1 MKYLIA
7 GGWAA
12 GTAAAQ
18 HLRELDPSSEITVV
32 DAESVA
38 YYPRPDLIDY
48 LAGRK
53 SRDQLI
59 VHATSWYGENRITLT
74 SGRRIMHIQAVEH
87 EATLDDGT
95 VLSYDRLLL
104 ANGASAF
111 VPSLPGADQA
121 GVFTLRT
128 LDDADALLARIVPG
142 ATILVVGGGLLGLEA
157 ARAFAERGMRA
168 TVVEFASR
176 LLPNQL
182 DERSAEMLVQHLE
195 SVGVTALLGAES
207 QQILSGEH
215 GAAGVLLKDGRLAQ
229 GEFVLFST
237 GVRPNVTVARE
248 AGIAIGRG
256 VQVDDSMQTSAPDVY
271 AAGDV
276 VEHRGRVYGIV
287 PPCLEQAKVAAQN
300 MVSPGTAT
308 YEGSIMSSS
317 LKTCG
322 IDVLSMGNVNPTQ
335 EQHVKV
341 IQAQGQQTYR
351 KVVLDNSIIVG
362 VILYGTTNGA
372 RQLQQAMRSH
382 ADLAAFQDQLAD
394 LDWDFAG
401 MQQ

>member
-1 MKYLIA
+1 MRYLIA

-18 HLRELDPSSEITVV
+18 HLRKLDPSSEITIV

-38 YYPRPDLIDY
+38 YYPRPDLIEY

-53 SRDQLI
+53 SKDQLI
-59 VHATSWYGENRITLT
+59 VHGASWYGENRITLI
-74 SGRRIMHIQAVEH
+74 SGRRIMHVHAIEH
-87 EATLDDGT
+87 EVTLDDGT

-104 ANGASAF
+104 ANGASPF
-111 VPSLPGADQA
+111 VPPLPGIDQA

-142 ATILVVGGGLLGLEA
+142 ATVVVVGGGLLGLEA
-157 ARAFAERGMRA
+157 ARALAERGMKA
-168 TVVEFASR
+168 TIIEFASR

-182 DERSAEMLVQHLE
+182 DERSAEMLVEHLQA
-195 SVGVTALLGAES
+195 SGITTLLGAES
-207 QQILSGEH
+207 QQIVSGEH
-215 GAAGVLLKDGRLAQ
+215 GATGVLLKDGRLAQ
-229 GEFVLFST
+229 GEFILFST
-237 GVRPNVTVARE
+237 GVRPNATVAQE

-256 VQVDDSMQTSAPDVY
+256 IQVNDSMQTSAPDVY

-287 PPCLEQAKVAAQN
+287 PPCLEQARVAAQN

-322 IDVLSMGNVNPTQ
+322 IDVLSMGNINPTQ
-335 EQHVKV
+335 EQHVQV
-341 IQAQGQQTYR
+341 IQAQGQQAYR
-351 KVVLDNSIIVG
+351 KVVLENGIIVG
-362 VILYGTTNGA
+362 VILYGTMNGT
-372 RQLQQAMRSH
+372 RQLQQALRSRT
-382 ADLAAFQDQLAD
+382 DLMAFQDRLAD

-401 MQQ
+401 M

>member
-1 MKYLIA
+1 MTYVIA

-12 GTAAAQ
+12 GTGAAQ
-18 HLRELDPSSEITVV
+18 HLRKLDPSSAITIV
-32 DAESVA
+32 DVESVA

-53 SRDQLI
+53 SRDQLFM
-59 VHATSWYGENRITLT
+59 HATSWYSENRITLI
-74 SGRRIMHIQAVEH
+74 SGRRVVHVHAPEH
-87 EATLDDGT
+87 EVTLDDGT
-95 VLSYDRLLL
+95 VLSYDKLLL
-104 ANGASAF
+104 ANGASPF
-111 VPSLPGADQA
+111 VPPLPGADQV

-128 LDDADALLARIVPG
+128 LDDADALLSRIVPD
-142 ATILVVGGGLLGLEA
+142 ATVVVVGGGLLGLEA
-157 ARAFAERGMRA
+157 ARALAERGMRA
-168 TVVEFASR
+168 IVIEFAGR

-182 DERSAEMLVQHLE
+182 DERAAEMLVEHLR
-195 SVGVTALLGAES
+195 SLGITALLGAETE
-207 QQILSGEH
+207 QILSGDH
-215 GAAGVLLKDGRLAQ
+215 GAAGVLLKDGRLAH

-237 GVRPNVTVARE
+237 GVRPNVSVARE
-248 AGIAIGRG
+248 AGIATGRG

-287 PPCLEQAKVAAQN
+287 PPCLEQARVAAQN
-300 MVSPGTAT
+300 MVSPGTAA

-322 IDVLSMGNVNPTQ
+322 IDVLSMGNVNPTK
-335 EQHVKV
+335 EQRVDV

-351 KVVLDNSIIVG
+351 KVVLEDGLIVG

-382 ADLAAFQDQLAD
+382 ADLTAFQGQLAD
-394 LDWDFAG
+394 IDWDFAE
-401 MQQ
+401 M

>member
-12 GTAAAQ
+12 GTAAAL
-18 HLRELDPSSEITVV
+18 HLRKLDSSSEITIV

-38 YYPRPDLIDY
+38 YYPRPDLIEY

-53 SRDQLI
+53 SKDQLI
-59 VHATSWYGENRITLT
+59 VHGASWYGENRITLI
-74 SGRRIMHIQAVEH
+74 SGRRIMHVHAIEH
-87 EATLDDGT
+87 EVTLDDGT

-104 ANGASAF
+104 ANGASPF
-111 VPSLPGADQA
+111 VLPLPGADQA

-142 ATILVVGGGLLGLEA
+142 ATVVVVGGGLLGLEA
-157 ARAFAERGMRA
+157 ARALAERGMKA
-168 TVVEFASR
+168 TIIEFASR

-182 DERSAEMLVQHLE
+182 DERSAEMLVEHLQA
-195 SVGVTALLGAES
+195 SGITTLLGAES
-207 QQILSGEH
+207 QQIVSGEH
-215 GAAGVLLKDGRLAQ
+215 GATGVLLKDGRLAQ
-229 GEFVLFST
+229 GEFILFST
-237 GVRPNVTVARE
+237 GVRPNATVAQE

-256 VQVDDSMQTSAPDVY
+256 IQVNDSMQTSAPDVY

-287 PPCLEQAKVAAQN
+287 PPCLEQARVAAQN

-322 IDVLSMGNVNPTQ
+322 IDVLSMGNINPTQ
-335 EQHVKV
+335 EQHVQV
-341 IQAQGQQTYR
+341 IQAQGQQAYR
-351 KVVLDNSIIVG
+351 KVVLENGIIVG
-362 VILYGTTNGA
+362 VILYGTMNGT
-372 RQLQQAMRSH
+372 RQLQQALRSRT
-382 ADLAAFQDQLAD
+382 DLMAFQDRLAD

-401 MQQ
+401 M

>member
-12 GTAAAQ
+12 GTVAAQ
-18 HLRELDPSSEITVV
+18 HLRKLDPSSEITVV

-38 YYPRPDLIDY
+38 YYPRPDLIEY

-53 SRDQLI
+53 SKDQLI
-59 VHATSWYGENRITLT
+59 VHGASWYGENRITLI
-74 SGRRIMHIQAVEH
+74 SGRRIMHVHAIEH
-87 EATLDDGT
+87 EVTLDDGAAI
-95 VLSYDRLLL
+95 SYDKLLL
-104 ANGASAF
+104 ANGASPF
-111 VPSLPGADQA
+111 VPPLPGADQV

-128 LDDADALLARIVPG
+128 LDDADALLARIVPD
-142 ATILVVGGGLLGLEA
+142 ANVVVVGGGLLGLEA
-157 ARAFAERGMRA
+157 ARALAERRMRPS
-168 TVVEFASR
+168 VIEFASR

-182 DERSAEMLVQHLE
+182 DECSAEMLVEHLRGL
-195 SVGVTALLGAES
+195 GVTALLGAES

-215 GAAGVLLKDGRLAQ
+215 GTAGVLLKDGRLAQ

-256 VQVDDSMQTSAPDVY
+256 VQVNDSMQTSAPDVY

-276 VEHRGRVYGIV
+276 VEHRGHVYGII
-287 PPCLEQAKVAAQN
+287 PPCLEQARVAAQN
-300 MVSPGTAT
+300 MVSPNTAT

-322 IDVLSMGNVNPTQ
+322 IDVLSMGNVNPTK
-335 EQHVKV
+335 EQHVQV
-341 IQAQGQQTYR
+341 IQVQGQQTYR
-351 KVVLDNSIIVG
+351 KVVLENGIIVG
-362 VILYGTTNGA
+362 IILYGTTNGA
-372 RQLQQAMRSH
+372 RQLQQALRSH
-382 ADLAAFQDQLAD
+382 ADLMAFQDRLTD

-401 MQQ
+401 M

>member
-1 MKYLIA
+1 MTYVIA

-18 HLRELDPSSEITVV
+18 HLRKLDPSSAITIV
-32 DAESVA
+32 DVESVA

-53 SRDQLI
+53 SRDQLFM
-59 VHATSWYGENRITLT
+59 HATSWYPENRITLI
-74 SGRRIMHIQAVEH
+74 SGRRVVHVHAAEH
-87 EATLDDGT
+87 EVTLDDGT

-104 ANGASAF
+104 ANGASPF
-111 VPSLPGADQA
+111 VPPLPGADQV

-128 LDDADALLARIVPG
+128 LDDADALLSRIVPG
-142 ATILVVGGGLLGLEA
+142 ATVVVVGGGLLGLEA
-157 ARAFAERGMRA
+157 ARTLAERGMRA
-168 TVVEFASR
+168 VVIEFAGR

-182 DERSAEMLVQHLE
+182 DERSAEMLVEHLR
-195 SVGVTALLGAES
+195 SLGITALLDAET
-207 QQILSGEH
+207 QQILSGDH
-215 GAAGVLLKDGRLAQ
+215 GAAGVLLKDGRLAH
-229 GEFVLFST
+229 GDFVLFST
-237 GVRPNVTVARE
+237 GVRPNVSVARE
-248 AGIAIGRG
+248 AGIATGRG

-287 PPCLEQAKVAAQN
+287 PPCLEQARVAAQN
-300 MVSPGTAT
+300 MVSSGTAT

-335 EQHVKV
+335 EQRVHV

-351 KVVLDNSIIVG
+351 KVVLEDGIIAG

-382 ADLAAFQDQLAD
+382 ADLTAFQERLAD
-394 LDWDFAG
+394 IDWDFSD
-401 MQQ
+401 M

>member
-1 MKYLIA
+1 MKYVIA

-18 HLRELDPSSEITVV
+18 HLRKLDPPSEITVV
-32 DAESVA
+32 DVEPVA
-38 YYPRPDLIDY
+38 YYPRPDLIEY

-53 SRDQLI
+53 TRDQLI
-59 VHATSWYGENRITLT
+59 VHGANWYGENRITLI
-74 SGRRIMHIQAVEH
+74 SGRRMVRVSAGEH

-95 VLSYDRLLL
+95 VLSYDKLLL
-104 ANGASAF
+104 ANGASPF
-111 VPSLPGADQA
+111 VPPLPGADQI

-128 LDDADALLARIVPG
+128 LDDADALLARTIPG
-142 ATILVVGGGLLGLEA
+142 ATAVIVGGGLLGLEA
-157 ARAFAERGMRA
+157 ARALAERGTKV
-168 TVVEFASR
+168 TVIEFASR

-182 DERSAEMLVQHLE
+182 DERSAEMLVEHLRNL
-195 SVGVTALLGAES
+195 GVTVLLSGES
-207 QQILSGEH
+207 QEIVPGEH
-215 GAAGVLLKDGRLAQ
+215 GATGVLLKDGRLAQ
-229 GEFVLFST
+229 GDFILFST
-237 GVRPNVTVARE
+237 GVRPNVAVAQE
-248 AGIAIGRG
+248 AGITTGRG
-256 VQVDDSMQTSAPDVY
+256 VQVDDSMQTSVPDVY

-287 PPCLEQAKVAAQN
+287 PPCLEQARVAAQN

-322 IDVLSMGNVNPTQ
+322 VDVLSMGNVNPGP
-335 EQHVKV
+335 EQHMQV

-382 ADLAAFQDQLAD
+382 ANLAAFEDRLAD
-394 LDWDFAG
+394 ITWDFAG
-401 MQQ
+401 M

>member
-12 GTAAAQ
+12 GTTAAQ
-18 HLRELDPSSEITVV
+18 HLRKFDLSSEITVV

-38 YYPRPDLIDY
+38 YYPRPDLIEY

-53 SRDQLI
+53 SKDQLI
-59 VHATSWYGENRITLT
+59 VHGASWYGENRITLI
-74 SGRRIMHIQAVEH
+74 SGRRIMHVHAIEH
-87 EATLDDGT
+87 EVTLDDGT
-95 VLSYDRLLL
+95 VISYDKLLL
-104 ANGASAF
+104 ANGASPF

-128 LDDADALLARIVPG
+128 LDDADTLLARIVPG
-142 ATILVVGGGLLGLEA
+142 ATVVVVGGGLLGLEA
-157 ARAFAERGMRA
+157 ARALAERGMKA
-168 TVVEFASR
+168 SVIEFAGR

-182 DERSAEMLVQHLE
+182 DERSAEMLVEHLQGL
-195 SVGVTALLGAES
+195 GVTALLGAEC
-207 QQILSGEH
+207 QQIVSGEH

-248 AGIAIGRG
+248 ADIATGRG
-256 VQVDDSMQTSAPDVY
+256 VQVNDSMQTSAPDVY

-276 VEHRGRVYGIV
+276 VEHRGRVYGII
-287 PPCLEQAKVAAQN
+287 PPCLEQARVAAQN

-322 IDVLSMGNVNPTQ
+322 IDVLSMGNINPTQ
-335 EQHVKV
+335 EKHVQV

-351 KVVLDNSIIVG
+351 KVVLENGIIVG

-372 RQLQQAMRSH
+372 RQLQQALRSH
-382 ADLAAFQDQLAD
+382 ADLMAFQDRLTD

-401 MQQ
+401 M

>member
-12 GTAAAQ
+12 GTTAAQ
-18 HLRELDPSSEITVV
+18 HLRKFDLSSEITVV

-38 YYPRPDLIDY
+38 YYPRPDLIEY

-53 SRDQLI
+53 SKDQLI
-59 VHATSWYGENRITLT
+59 VHGASWYGENRITLI
-74 SGRRIMHIQAVEH
+74 SGRRIMHVHAIEH
-87 EATLDDGT
+87 EVTLDDGT
-95 VLSYDRLLL
+95 VISYDKLLL
-104 ANGASAF
+104 ANGASPF

-128 LDDADALLARIVPG
+128 LDDADTLLARIVPG
-142 ATILVVGGGLLGLEA
+142 ATVVVVGGGLLGLEA
-157 ARAFAERGMRA
+157 ARALAERGMKA
-168 TVVEFASR
+168 SVIEFAGR

-182 DERSAEMLVQHLE
+182 DERSAEMLVEHLQGL
-195 SVGVTALLGAES
+195 GVTALLGAEC
-207 QQILSGEH
+207 QQIVSGEH

-248 AGIAIGRG
+248 ADIATGRG
-256 VQVDDSMQTSAPDVY
+256 VQVNDSMQTSAPDVY

-276 VEHRGRVYGIV
+276 VEHRGRVYGII
-287 PPCLEQAKVAAQN
+287 PPCLEQARVAAQN

-322 IDVLSMGNVNPTQ
+322 IDVLSMGNINPTQ
-335 EQHVKV
+335 EKHVQV

-351 KVVLDNSIIVG
+351 KVVLENGIIVG
-362 VILYGTTNGA
+362 VILYGTTNGG
-372 RQLQQAMRSH
+372 RQLQQALRSH
-382 ADLAAFQDQLAD
+382 ADLMAFQDRLTD

-401 MQQ
+401 M

>member
-12 GTAAAQ
+12 GTTAAQ
-18 HLRELDPSSEITVV
+18 HLRKLDLSSEITVV

-38 YYPRPDLIDY
+38 YYPRPDLIEY

-53 SRDQLI
+53 SKDQLI
-59 VHATSWYGENRITLT
+59 VHGASWYGENRITLI
-74 SGRRIMHIQAVEH
+74 SGRRIMHVHAIEH
-87 EATLDDGT
+87 EVTLDDGT
-95 VLSYDRLLL
+95 AISYDKLLL
-104 ANGASAF
+104 ANGASPF
-111 VPSLPGADQA
+111 VPTLPGADQA

-142 ATILVVGGGLLGLEA
+142 ATVVVVGGGLLGLEA
-157 ARAFAERGMRA
+157 ARALAERGMKA
-168 TVVEFASR
+168 TIIEFAGR

-182 DERSAEMLVQHLE
+182 DERSAEMLVEHLQA
-195 SVGVTALLGAES
+195 SGVTALLGAES
-207 QQILSGEH
+207 QQIVSGEH
-215 GAAGVLLKDGRLAQ
+215 GATGILLKDGRLAQ
-229 GEFVLFST
+229 GEFILFST
-237 GVRPNVTVARE
+237 GVRPNVTIAQE

-256 VQVDDSMQTSAPDVY
+256 IQVNDSMQTSAPDVY

-287 PPCLEQAKVAAQN
+287 PPCLEQARVAAQN

-322 IDVLSMGNVNPTQ
+322 IDVLSMGNINPTQ
-335 EQHVKV
+335 EQHVQV
-341 IQAQGQQTYR
+341 IQAQGQQAYR
-351 KVVLDNSIIVG
+351 KVVLENGIIVG
-362 VILYGTTNGA
+362 VILYGTMNGA
-372 RQLQQAMRSH
+372 RQLQQALRSH
-382 ADLAAFQDQLAD
+382 TDLMAFQDRLAD

-401 MQQ
+401 M

>member
-1 MKYLIA
+1 MMKYVIA

-18 HLRELDPSSEITVV
+18 HLRKLDPSSEITVV

-38 YYPRPDLIDY
+38 YYPRPDLIEY

-53 SRDQLI
+53 TREQLI
-59 VHATSWYGENRITLT
+59 VHGASWYGENRITLI
-74 SGRRIMHIQAVEH
+74 SGRRVMHVSAVEH

-95 VLSYDRLLL
+95 ALSYDKLLL
-104 ANGASAF
+104 ANGASPF
-111 VPSLPGADQA
+111 VPPLPGADQI

-128 LDDADALLARIVPG
+128 LDDADALLARTISG
-142 ATILVVGGGLLGLEA
+142 ATAVIVGGGLLGLET
-157 ARAFAERGMRA
+157 ARALAERGTKV
-168 TVVEFASR
+168 TVIEFAGR

-182 DERSAEMLVQHLE
+182 DERSAEMLVEHLRNL
-195 SVGVTALLGAES
+195 GVTVLLNGES
-207 QQILSGEH
+207 KQIVSEEH
-215 GAAGVLLKDGRLAQ
+215 GATGVLLKDGRIAQ
-229 GEFVLFST
+229 GDFILFST
-237 GVRPNVTVARE
+237 GVRPNVTVAQE
-248 AGIAIGRG
+248 AGITTGRG
-256 VQVDDSMQTSAPDVY
+256 VQVDDSMKTSVADVY

-287 PPCLEQAKVAAQN
+287 PPCLEQARVAAQN

-317 LKTCG
+317 LKTSG
-322 IDVLSMGNVNPTQ
+322 VDILSMGNVNPTL
-335 EQHVKV
+335 EQHLQV

-351 KVVLDNSIIVG
+351 KVILDNGIIVG

-382 ADLAAFQDQLAD
+382 ADLATFEDRLANI
-394 LDWDFAG
+394 DWDFSG
-401 MQQ
+401 M

>member
-1 MKYLIA
+1 MTYVIA

-18 HLRELDPSSEITVV
+18 HLRKLDPSSAITIV
-32 DAESVA
+32 DVESVA

-53 SRDQLI
+53 SRDQLFM
-59 VHATSWYGENRITLT
+59 HATSWYPENRITLI
-74 SGRRIMHIQAVEH
+74 SGRRVVHVHAAEH
-87 EATLDDGT
+87 EVTLDDGT

-104 ANGASAF
+104 ANGASPF
-111 VPSLPGADQA
+111 VPPLPGADQV

-128 LDDADALLARIVPG
+128 LDDADALLSRIVPG
-142 ATILVVGGGLLGLEA
+142 ATVVVVGGGLLGLEA
-157 ARAFAERGMRA
+157 ARTLAERGMRA
-168 TVVEFASR
+168 VVIEFAGR

-182 DERSAEMLVQHLE
+182 DERSAEMLVEHLR
-195 SVGVTALLGAES
+195 SLGITALLDAET
-207 QQILSGEH
+207 QQILSGDH
-215 GAAGVLLKDGRLAQ
+215 GAAGVLLKDGRLAH
-229 GEFVLFST
+229 GDFVLFST
-237 GVRPNVTVARE
+237 GVRPNVSVARE
-248 AGIAIGRG
+248 AGIATGRG

-287 PPCLEQAKVAAQN
+287 PPCLEQARVAAQN
-300 MVSPGTAT
+300 MVSSGTAT

-335 EQHVKV
+335 EQRVHV

-351 KVVLDNSIIVG
+351 KVVLEDGIIAG

-382 ADLAAFQDQLAD
+382 ADLAAFQERLAD
-394 LDWDFAG
+394 IDWDFSD
-401 MQQ
+401 M

>member
-18 HLRELDPSSEITVV
+18 HLRKLDPSSEITVV

-59 VHATSWYGENRITLT
+59 VHATSWYAENRITLT
-74 SGRRIMHIQAVEH
+74 SGRRIIHIHAVEH

-95 VLSYDRLLL
+95 VLSYDGLLL
-104 ANGASAF
+104 ANGASPF

-142 ATILVVGGGLLGLEA
+142 ATVLVVGGGLLGLEA

-168 TVVEFASR
+168 TVIEFAGR

-182 DERSAEMLVQHLE
+182 DERSAEMLVQHLQ

-248 AGIAIGRG
+248 AGIATGRG

-287 PPCLEQAKVAAQN
+287 PPCLEQARVAAQN

-351 KVVLDNSIIVG
+351 KVVLENGIIVG

>member
-1 MKYLIA
+1 MKYTIA

-18 HLRELDPSSEITVV
+18 HLRKLDPSSEITVV

-38 YYPRPDLIDY
+38 YYPRPDLIEY

-53 SRDQLI
+53 TRDQLI
-59 VHATSWYGENRITLT
+59 VHEAGWYGENRITLMG
-74 SGRRIMHIQAVEH
+74 GRRIVHVGAAEH
-87 EATLDDGT
+87 EVTLDDGT

-104 ANGASAF
+104 ATGALPF
-111 VPSLPGADQA
+111 VPRLPGADQD

-128 LDDADALLARIVPG
+128 LDDADALLARTIPG
-142 ATILVVGGGLLGLEA
+142 ATAVIVGGGLLGLEA
-157 ARAFAERGMRA
+157 ARALAERGTMV
-168 TVVEFASR
+168 TVIEFAGR

-182 DERSAEMLVQHLE
+182 DELSAHMLVEHLRNL
-195 SVGVTALLGAES
+195 GVAVLLGGES
-207 QQILSGEH
+207 QEIVSGEH
-215 GAAGVLLKDGRLAQ
+215 GATGVLLKDGRLAQ
-229 GEFVLFST
+229 GDFILFST
-237 GVRPNVTVARE
+237 GVRPNVAVAQE
-248 AGIAIGRG
+248 AGIATGRG
-256 VQVDDSMQTSAPDVY
+256 VQVNDFMQTSAPDVY

-276 VEHRGRVYGIV
+276 LEHRGRVYGII
-287 PPCLEQAKVAAQN
+287 PPCLEQARVAAEN
-300 MVSPGTAT
+300 MVLPGTAI

-322 IDVLSMGNVNPTQ
+322 VDVLSMGNVNPTQ
-335 EQHVKV
+335 DQHVEV

-351 KVVLDNSIIVG
+351 KVVLENGIIVG
-362 VILYGTTNGA
+362 VILYGTTNGV

-382 ADLAAFQDQLAD
+382 TDLAAFRDRLAV

-401 MQQ
+401 M

>member
-18 HLRELDPSSEITVV
+18 HLRKLDPSSEIMVV

-53 SRDQLI
+53 SKDQLI
-59 VHATSWYGENRITLT
+59 VHGASWYGENRITLT
-74 SGRRIMHIQAVEH
+74 SGRRIMHVHAIEH

-95 VLSYDRLLL
+95 VLPYDRLLL
-104 ANGASAF
+104 ANGASPF
-111 VPSLPGADQA
+111 VLPLPGADQV

-142 ATILVVGGGLLGLEA
+142 ATVVVVGGGLLGLEA
-157 ARAFAERGMRA
+157 ARSLTERGIKA
-168 TVVEFASR
+168 TIIEFAGR

-182 DERSAEMLVQHLE
+182 DERSAEMLVEHLQGL
-195 SVGVTALLGAES
+195 GVTALLGAES

-248 AGIAIGRG
+248 AGIATGRG
-256 VQVDDSMQTSAPDVY
+256 VQVNDSLQTSAPDIY

-287 PPCLEQAKVAAQN
+287 PPCLEQARVAAQN
-300 MVSPGTAT
+300 MVSPGTAR

-322 IDVLSMGNVNPTQ
+322 IDVLSMGNINPTQ
-335 EQHVKV
+335 EQHVQV
-341 IQAQGQQTYR
+341 IQAQGQQIYR
-351 KVVLDNSIIVG
+351 KVVLENGIIVG
-362 VILYGTTNGA
+362 VILYGTTNGT
-372 RQLQQAMRSH
+372 RQLQQALRSH
-382 ADLAAFQDQLAD
+382 ANLMAFQDRLTD

-401 MQQ
+401 M

>member
-18 HLRELDPSSEITVV
+18 HLRKLDPSSEITVV

-38 YYPRPDLIDY
+38 YYPRPDLMEY

-53 SRDQLI
+53 SKDQLI
-59 VHATSWYGENRITLT
+59 VHAASWYGENRITLI
-74 SGRRIMHIQAVEH
+74 GERRIMRVDTIEH

-95 VLSYDRLLL
+95 VLAYDKLLL
-104 ANGASAF
+104 ANGASPF
-111 VPSLPGADQA
+111 VPPLPGTDQA

-128 LDDADALLARIVPG
+128 LDDADALLARTIPG
-142 ATILVVGGGLLGLEA
+142 ATAVIVGGGLLGLEA
-157 ARAFAERGMRA
+157 ARALAERGTRV
-168 TVVEFASR
+168 TVIEFAGR

-182 DERSAEMLVQHLE
+182 DERSAEMLVEHLR
-195 SVGVTALLGAES
+195 SLGVTALLSGES
-207 QQILSGEH
+207 QQIVSGEH

-229 GEFVLFST
+229 GDFVLFST

-248 AGIAIGRG
+248 AGIATGRG
-256 VQVDDSMQTSAPDVY
+256 VQVDDSMQTSVPDVY

-287 PPCLEQAKVAAQN
+287 PPCLEQARVAAQN
-300 MVSPGTAT
+300 MVSPGSAA

-322 IDVLSMGNVNPTQ
+322 VDVLSMGNVNPTQ
-335 EQHVKV
+335 EQHVHV
-341 IQAQGQQTYR
+341 IQAQGQQSYR
-351 KVVLDNSIIVG
+351 KVVLENGIVVG

-382 ADLAAFQDQLAD
+382 ADIAAFEVRLAD
-394 LDWDFAG
+394 IDWDFAG
-401 MQQ
+401 M

>member
-18 HLRELDPSSEITVV
+18 HLRKLDPSSEITVV

-38 YYPRPDLIDY
+38 YYPRPDLMEY

-53 SRDQLI
+53 SKDQLI
-59 VHATSWYGENRITLT
+59 VHAASWYGENRITLI
-74 SGRRIMHIQAVEH
+74 GERRIMRVDTIEH

-95 VLSYDRLLL
+95 VLAYDKLLL
-104 ANGASAF
+104 ANGASPF
-111 VPSLPGADQA
+111 VPPLPGTDQA

-128 LDDADALLARIVPG
+128 LDDADALLARTIPG
-142 ATILVVGGGLLGLEA
+142 ATAVIVGGGLLGLEA
-157 ARAFAERGMRA
+157 ARALAERGTRV
-168 TVVEFASR
+168 TVIEFAGR

-182 DERSAEMLVQHLE
+182 DERSAEMLVEHLR
-195 SVGVTALLGAES
+195 SLGVTALLSGES
-207 QQILSGEH
+207 QQIVSGEH

-229 GEFVLFST
+229 GDFVLFST

-248 AGIAIGRG
+248 AGIATGRG
-256 VQVDDSMQTSAPDVY
+256 VQVDDSMQTSVPDVY

-287 PPCLEQAKVAAQN
+287 PPCLEQARVAAQN
-300 MVSPGTAT
+300 MVSPGSAA

-322 IDVLSMGNVNPTQ
+322 VDVLSMGNVNPTQ
-335 EQHVKV
+335 EQHVHV
-341 IQAQGQQTYR
+341 IQAQGQQSYR
-351 KVVLDNSIIVG
+351 KVVLENGIPP
-362 VILYGTTNGA
+362 GTTPYRPTNGA
-372 RQLQQAMRSH
+372 RKLHQAMRPQE
-382 ADLAAFQDQLAD
+382 DPAAFEVRLAD
-394 LDWDFAG
+394 IDWDFAG
-401 MQQ
+401 M

>member
-1 MKYLIA
+1 MRYLIA

-12 GTAAAQ
+12 GTTAAQ
-18 HLRELDPSSEITVV
+18 HLRKFDLSSEITVV

-38 YYPRPDLIDY
+38 YYPRPDLIEY

-53 SRDQLI
+53 SKDQLI
-59 VHATSWYGENRITLT
+59 VHGASWYGENRITLI
-74 SGRRIMHIQAVEH
+74 SGRRIMHVHAIEH
-87 EATLDDGT
+87 EVTLDDGT
-95 VLSYDRLLL
+95 VISYDKLLL
-104 ANGASAF
+104 ANGASPF
-111 VPSLPGADQA
+111 VPPLPGADQA

-142 ATILVVGGGLLGLEA
+142 ATVVVVGGGLLGLEA
-157 ARAFAERGMRA
+157 ARALAERGMKA
-168 TVVEFASR
+168 TIIEFAGR

-182 DERSAEMLVQHLE
+182 DERSAEMLVEHLQA
-195 SVGVTALLGAES
+195 SGITALLGAES
-207 QQILSGEH
+207 QQIVSGEH
-215 GAAGVLLKDGRLAQ
+215 GATGVLLKDGRLAQ
-229 GEFVLFST
+229 GEFILFST
-237 GVRPNVTVARE
+237 GVRPNVTIAQE

-256 VQVDDSMQTSAPDVY
+256 IQVNDSMQTSAPDVY

-287 PPCLEQAKVAAQN
+287 PPCLEQARVAAQN

-322 IDVLSMGNVNPTQ
+322 IDVLSMGNINPTQ
-335 EQHVKV
+335 EQHVQV
-341 IQAQGQQTYR
+341 IQAQGQHAYR
-351 KVVLDNSIIVG
+351 KVVLENGIIVG
-362 VILYGTTNGA
+362 VILYGTMNGA
-372 RQLQQAMRSH
+372 RQLQQALRSH
-382 ADLAAFQDQLAD
+382 TDLMAFQDRLAD

-401 MQQ
+401 M

>member
-1 MKYLIA
+1 MRYLIA

-18 HLRELDPSSEITVV
+18 HLRKLDPSSEIAVV

-38 YYPRPDLIDY
+38 YYSRPDLIDY

-53 SRDQLI
+53 SKDQLFM
-59 VHATSWYGENRITLT
+59 HAQDWYGENSITLT
-74 SGRRIMHIQAVEH
+74 SGRRIMHIHTSEH
-87 EATLDDGT
+87 QVTLDDGSM
-95 VLSYDRLLL
+95 LSYDRMLL
-104 ANGASAF
+104 ANGASPF
-111 VPSLPGADQA
+111 LPPLPGADQA

-128 LDDADALLARIVPG
+128 LHDADALLTRIIPG
-142 ATILVVGGGLLGLEA
+142 ASFVVVGGGVLGLEA
-157 ARAFAERGMRA
+157 ARSLAEREMRA
-168 TVVEFASR
+168 TVIEFASR

-182 DERSAEMLVQHLE
+182 DERSAQMLTEHLQ
-195 SVGVTALLGAES
+195 SLGITAFLAAES
-207 QQILSGEH
+207 QQVISGEH
-215 GAAGVLLKDGRLAQ
+215 GAAGILLKDGRVAE

-237 GVRPNVTVARE
+237 GVRPNVAVAQE
-248 AGIAIGRG
+248 AGIATGRG
-256 VQVDDSMQTSAPDVY
+256 VQVNDYMQTSAPDIY

-287 PPCLEQAKVAAQN
+287 PPCLEQARVAAQN

-322 IDVLSMGNVNPTQ
+322 VDVLSMGNVNPTQ
-335 EQHVKV
+335 DQDVEA

-351 KVVLDNSIIVG
+351 KVVLENGIIVG

-382 ADLAAFQDQLAD
+382 ADLAAFRDRLAD
-394 LDWDFAG
+394 LDWDFTG
-401 MQQ
+401 I

>member
-18 HLRELDPSSEITVV
+18 HLRKLEPSSEITVV

-38 YYPRPDLIDY
+38 YYPRPDLIEY

-59 VHATSWYGENRITLT
+59 VHATSWYSENRIILT
-74 SGRRIMHIQAVEH
+74 SGRRIIHMHTAEH
-87 EATLDDGT
+87 EATLDDGS
-95 VLSYDRLLL
+95 VLPYDRLLL
-104 ANGASAF
+104 ANGASPF
-111 VPSLPGADQA
+111 VPPLPGADQI

-142 ATILVVGGGLLGLEA
+142 ATVVVVGGGVLGLEA
-157 ARAFAERGMRA
+157 ARSLTERGMKA
-168 TVVEFASR
+168 TVIEFAGR

-182 DERSAEMLVQHLE
+182 DERSAEMLGQHLQGL
-195 SVGVTALLGAES
+195 GVTALLGAES

-248 AGIAIGRG
+248 AGIATGRG

-287 PPCLEQAKVAAQN
+287 PPCLEQARVAAQN
-300 MVSPGTAT
+300 MVSPGIAT

-322 IDVLSMGNVNPTQ
+322 IDVLSMGNINPTQ
-335 EQHVKV
+335 EHHVQV

-351 KVVLDNSIIVG
+351 KVVLENGIIVG

-382 ADLAAFQDQLAD
+382 ADLAAFQDRLAD
-394 LDWDFAG
+394 LNWDFAG
-401 MQQ
+401 M

>member
-12 GTAAAQ
+12 GTTAAQ
-18 HLRELDPSSEITVV
+18 HLRKFDLSSEITVV

-38 YYPRPDLIDY
+38 YYPRPDLIEY

-53 SRDQLI
+53 SKDQLI
-59 VHATSWYGENRITLT
+59 MHGAKWYGETRITLI
-74 SGRRIMHIQAVEH
+74 SGRRIMHVHAIEH
-87 EATLDDGT
+87 EVTLDDGT
-95 VLSYDRLLL
+95 VISYDKLLL
-104 ANGASAF
+104 ANGASPF
-111 VPSLPGADQA
+111 VPSLSGADQA

-128 LDDADALLARIVPG
+128 LDDADTLLARIVPG
-142 ATILVVGGGLLGLEA
+142 ATVVVVGGGLLGLEA
-157 ARAFAERGMRA
+157 ARALAERGMKA
-168 TVVEFASR
+168 SVIEFAGR

-182 DERSAEMLVQHLE
+182 DERSAEMLVEHLQGL
-195 SVGVTALLGAES
+195 GVTALLGAEC
-207 QQILSGEH
+207 QQIVSGEH

-248 AGIAIGRG
+248 ADIATGRG
-256 VQVDDSMQTSAPDVY
+256 VQVNDSMQTSAPDVY

-276 VEHRGRVYGIV
+276 VEHRGRVYGII
-287 PPCLEQAKVAAQN
+287 PPCLEQARVAAQN

-322 IDVLSMGNVNPTQ
+322 IDVLSMGNINPTQ
-335 EQHVKV
+335 EKHVQV

-351 KVVLDNSIIVG
+351 KVVLENGIIVG
-362 VILYGTTNGA
+362 VILYGTTNGG
-372 RQLQQAMRSH
+372 RQLQQALRSH
-382 ADLAAFQDQLAD
+382 ADLMAFQDRLTD

-401 MQQ
+401 M

>member
-18 HLRELDPSSEITVV
+18 HLRKLDPSSEITVV

-38 YYPRPDLIDY
+38 YYPRPDLMEY

-53 SRDQLI
+53 SKDQLI
-59 VHATSWYGENRITLT
+59 VHAASWYGENRITLIG
-74 SGRRIMHIQAVEH
+74 GRRIMRVDTIEH
-87 EATLDDGT
+87 EVTLDDGT
-95 VLSYDRLLL
+95 VLAYDKLLL
-104 ANGASAF
+104 ANGASPF
-111 VPSLPGADQA
+111 VPPLPGTDQA

-128 LDDADALLARIVPG
+128 LDDADALLARTIPG
-142 ATILVVGGGLLGLEA
+142 ATAVIVGGGLLGLEA
-157 ARAFAERGMRA
+157 ARALAERGTRV
-168 TVVEFASR
+168 TVIEFAGR

-182 DERSAEMLVQHLE
+182 DERSAEMLVEHLR
-195 SVGVTALLGAES
+195 SLGVTALLSGES
-207 QQILSGEH
+207 QQIVSGEH

-229 GEFVLFST
+229 GDFVLFST

-248 AGIAIGRG
+248 AGIATGRG
-256 VQVDDSMQTSAPDVY
+256 VQVDDSMQTSVPDVY

-287 PPCLEQAKVAAQN
+287 PPCLEQARVAAQN
-300 MVSPGTAT
+300 MVSPGSAA

-322 IDVLSMGNVNPTQ
+322 VDVLSMGNVNPTQ
-335 EQHVKV
+335 EQHVHV
-341 IQAQGQQTYR
+341 IQAQGQQSYR
-351 KVVLDNSIIVG
+351 KVVLENGIVVG

-382 ADLAAFQDQLAD
+382 ADIAAFEDRLAD
-394 LDWDFAG
+394 IDWDFAG
-401 MQQ
+401 M

>member
-12 GTAAAQ
+12 GTTAAQ
-18 HLRELDPSSEITVV
+18 HLRKFDLSSEITVV

-38 YYPRPDLIDY
+38 YYPRPDLIEY

-53 SRDQLI
+53 SKDQLI
-59 VHATSWYGENRITLT
+59 VHGASWYGENRITLI
-74 SGRRIMHIQAVEH
+74 SGRRIMHVHAIEH
-87 EATLDDGT
+87 EVTLDDGT
-95 VLSYDRLLL
+95 VISYDKLLL
-104 ANGASAF
+104 ANGASPF
-111 VPSLPGADQA
+111 VPSLSGADQA

-128 LDDADALLARIVPG
+128 LDDADTLLARIVPG
-142 ATILVVGGGLLGLEA
+142 ATVVVVGGGLLGLEA
-157 ARAFAERGMRA
+157 ARALAERGMKA
-168 TVVEFASR
+168 SVIEFAGR

-182 DERSAEMLVQHLE
+182 DERSAEMLVEHLQGL
-195 SVGVTALLGAES
+195 GVTALLGAEC
-207 QQILSGEH
+207 QQIVSGEH

-248 AGIAIGRG
+248 ADIATGRG
-256 VQVDDSMQTSAPDVY
+256 VQVNDSMQTSAPDVY

-276 VEHRGRVYGIV
+276 VEHRGRVYGII
-287 PPCLEQAKVAAQN
+287 PPCLEQARVAAQN

-322 IDVLSMGNVNPTQ
+322 IDVLSMGNINPTQ
-335 EQHVKV
+335 EKHVQV

-351 KVVLDNSIIVG
+351 KVVLENGIIVG
-362 VILYGTTNGA
+362 VILYGTTNGG
-372 RQLQQAMRSH
+372 RQLQQALRSH
-382 ADLAAFQDQLAD
+382 ADLMAFQDRLTD

-401 MQQ
+401 M

>member
-1 MKYLIA
+1 MTYLIA

-18 HLRELDPSSEITVV
+18 HLRKLDPSSKITIV

-53 SRDQLI
+53 SKDQLF
-59 VHATSWYGENRITLT
+59 VHATSWYVENGITLV
-74 SGRRIMHIQAVEH
+74 SGRRIVHVHATEH
-87 EATLDDGT
+87 EVTLDDGT

-104 ANGASAF
+104 ANGASPF
-111 VPSLPGADQA
+111 VPPMPGADQV

-128 LDDADALLARIVPG
+128 LDDADALLSRIVPG
-142 ATILVVGGGLLGLEA
+142 ATVVVVGGGLLGLEA
-157 ARAFAERGMRA
+157 ARALAERGMRA
-168 TVVEFASR
+168 IVIEFASR

-182 DERSAEMLVQHLE
+182 DERSAEMLVDHLQ
-195 SVGVTALLGAES
+195 SLDVTALLGAET
-207 QQILSGEH
+207 QQILSGHH

-248 AGIAIGRG
+248 AGIATGRG
-256 VQVDDSMQTSAPDVY
+256 VQVDDLMQTSAPDVY

-287 PPCLEQAKVAAQN
+287 PPCLEQARVAAQN
-300 MVSPGTAT
+300 MVSPGTAV

-335 EQHVKV
+335 EQHVQV
-341 IQAQGQQTYR
+341 VQAQGQQIYR
-351 KVVLDNSIIVG
+351 KVVLEDGIIVG
-362 VILYGTTNGA
+362 VILYGTTNGT
-372 RQLQQAMRSH
+372 RQLQQAVKSH
-382 ADLAAFQDQLAD
+382 ADLAAFQDRLAD
-394 LDWDFAG
+394 IDWDFAG
-401 MQQ
+401 M

>member
-1 MKYLIA
+1 MTYVIA

-18 HLRELDPSSEITVV
+18 HLRKLDPSSAITIV
-32 DAESVA
+32 DVESVA

-53 SRDQLI
+53 SRDQLFM
-59 VHATSWYGENRITLT
+59 HATSWYSENGISLI
-74 SGRRIMHIQAVEH
+74 SGRRVVHVHAAEH
-87 EATLDDGT
+87 EVTLDDGT
-95 VLSYDRLLL
+95 VLSYDKLLL
-104 ANGASAF
+104 ANGASPF
-111 VPSLPGADQA
+111 VPPLPGADQD

-128 LDDADALLARIVPG
+128 LADADALLSRIVPG
-142 ATILVVGGGLLGLEA
+142 ATVVVVGGGLLGLEA
-157 ARAFAERGMRA
+157 ARALAERGMRA
-168 TVVEFASR
+168 VVIEFAGR

-182 DERSAEMLVQHLE
+182 DERSAELLVEHLR
-195 SVGVTALLGAES
+195 SLGITALLGAET
-207 QQILSGEH
+207 QQILSGDH
-215 GAAGVLLKDGRLAQ
+215 GAAGVLLKDGRLAHS
-229 GEFVLFST
+229 EFVLFST
-237 GVRPNVTVARE
+237 GVRPNVSVARE
-248 AGIAIGRG
+248 AGIATGRG

-287 PPCLEQAKVAAQN
+287 PPCLEQARVAAQN
-300 MVSPGTAT
+300 MVSPGTAV

-335 EQHVKV
+335 EQHVDV

-351 KVVLDNSIIVG
+351 KVVLEDGIIVG

-382 ADLAAFQDQLAD
+382 ANLAAFREQLAD
-394 LDWDFAG
+394 IDWDFSA
-401 MQQ
+401 M

>member
-18 HLRELDPSSEITVV
+18 HLRKLDPSSEITVV

-38 YYPRPDLIDY
+38 YYPRPDLIEY

-53 SRDQLI
+53 SKDQLI
-59 VHATSWYGENRITLT
+59 MHGAKWYGETRITLI
-74 SGRRIMHIQAVEH
+74 SGRRIMHVHAIEH
-87 EATLDDGT
+87 EVTLDDGT
-95 VLSYDRLLL
+95 AISYDKLLL
-104 ANGASAF
+104 ANGASPF
-111 VPSLPGADQA
+111 VPPLPGADQV

-128 LDDADALLARIVPG
+128 LDDADALLARIVPD
-142 ATILVVGGGLLGLEA
+142 ANVVVVGGGLLGLEA
-157 ARAFAERGMRA
+157 ARALAERGMRPS
-168 TVVEFASR
+168 VIEFASR

-182 DERSAEMLVQHLE
+182 DERSAEMLVEHLQGL
-195 SVGVTALLGAES
+195 GVTALLGAES

-215 GAAGVLLKDGRLAQ
+215 GTAGVLFKDGRLAQ

-248 AGIAIGRG
+248 ANIATGRG

-276 VEHRGRVYGIV
+276 VEHRGRVYGII
-287 PPCLEQAKVAAQN
+287 PPCLEQARVAAQN

-322 IDVLSMGNVNPTQ
+322 IDVLSMGNINPTQ
-335 EQHVKV
+335 EQHVQV
-341 IQAQGQQTYR
+341 IQAQRQQTYR
-351 KVVLDNSIIVG
+351 KVVLENGIMVG

-372 RQLQQAMRSH
+372 RQLQQALRSH
-382 ADLAAFQDQLAD
+382 ANLMAFQDRLTD
-394 LDWDFAG
+394 PDWDFAG
-401 MQQ
+401 M